1 MRPRKM
7 YSMKIPLSW
16 VTLVVATHQ
25 LPEDPA
31 APKSVLGFALL
42 EVTKLQP
49 NVWSFSLKAA
59 VADTLADETVLL
71 RGLADALP
79 YPDFLIGELIEADI
93 FAPLA
98 DAADRLAPPINAFFG
113 LRLARL
119 QSALTVDLAPPE
131 RRAPLPYGECI
142 CGRPAL
148 TVAVVDGDIVDPAH
162 VRAELE
168 QRALSDWCR
177 FLQMPSASRGG
188 TAGVATMTW
197 WASRGRWL

>member
-1 MRPRKM
+1 MI
-7 YSMKIPLSW
+7 SMKIPLSW
-16 VTLVVATHQ
+16 VTLVVATHRQ
-25 LPEDPA
+25 PEDLT

-42 EVTKLQP
+42 EVSKLQP

-59 VADTLADETVLL
+59 VADTLAEETVLL

-79 YPDFLIGELIEADI
+79 HPDFLIGERIEADI

-98 DAADRLAPPINAFFG
+98 EAADRLAPPINAFFR

-119 QSALTVDLAPPE
+119 QSALTVDLAPPV
-131 RRAPLPYGECI
+131 RRVPLPYGESI

-168 QRALSDWCR
+168 QRALNDWCR

-188 TAGVATMTW
+188 AAGIATMTS
-197 WASRGRWL
+197 WASRGCWL